1 MASNTAGNG
10 RRHTG
15 CNGPE
20 ERRVGK
26 GLCIC
31 RSGPSRC
38 SDLQGKNGS
47 VKKGE
52 KGYKRGKEGKKG
64 EKRRGG
70 KKGNR
75 ETILFNLIGFIWVLC
90 KRM

>member
-1 MASNTAGNG
+1 
-10 RRHTG
+10 
-15 CNGPE
+15 
-20 ERRVGK
+20 
-26 GLCIC
+26 
-31 RSGPSRC
+31 
-38 SDLQGKNGS
+38 

-64 EKRRGG
+64 EKRGGG